1 MPEIEKAGIF
11 EKMCA
16 AALKEKFSRLSG
28 KYDPDLI
35 LKIWA
40 RDRQNKGLH
49 MYFGKLEWWQDK
61 TVAQVLDRIE
71 DYFNCLENLIRENAP
86 SPKAKIKPSNRP
98 AKIRP
103 RQNPSLADSVSP
115 P

>member
-1 MPEIEKAGIF
+1 MPEIEKAEIF

-40 RDRQNKGLH
+40 RDKQNKGLH

-61 TVAQVLDRIE
+61 TVGQVLDRI
-71 DYFNCLENLIRENAP
+71 DYYFNCLENLIRENGRAP
-86 SPKAKIKPSNRP
+86 RPKNENSKRP
-98 AKIRP
+98 AKTRS
-103 RQNPSLADSVSP
+103 RQKSSLPDSVSP